1 MLDVNIL
8 MEGENEVIY
17 FMMEDNFK
25 ELKKDFN
32 LRGIMKEIV
41 FFFEELDVLFIFK
54 IYKRKKK
61 GLFVLC

>member
-41 FFFEELDVLFIFK
+41 FFFEDLDVLFIFK

-61 GLFVLC
+61 GLFVL

>member
-32 LRGIMKEIV
+32 LRGIMKEVV

-54 IYKRKKK
+54 IYRRKKK
-61 GLFVLC
+61 GLFVL

>member
-61 GLFVLC
+61 GLFVL

>member
-54 IYKRKKK
+54 IYRRKKK
-61 GLFVLC
+61 GLFVL

>member
-25 ELKKDFN
+25 ELKKDLN
-32 LRGIMKEIV
+32 LRGIMKEVV

-54 IYKRKKK
+54 IYRRKKK
-61 GLFVLC
+61 GLFVL

>member
-32 LRGIMKEIV
+32 LRGIMKEVV

-61 GLFVLC
+61 GLFVL